1 MATTSYGS
9 ITIVDLT
16 DVGQFSVY
24 PYANSGNTQIYS
36 QENLGYTPDWSVSP
50 FLVITPVVTYAGNDV
65 TTASKI
71 QWFKKG
77 NDTAI
82 KTINA
87 GVANKDLTIKTNLTD
102 EVTVTY
108 IVKASYTTST
118 GVDVNAQGEITFN
131 KLIQTSSAKGVRIS
145 GNNVFKYQSGS
156 TTPTET
162 SIALT
167 PTPMGEVGFPAHAW
181 EYKSGNDW
189 VTTSGILTENAT
201 THELVVPYNFAG
213 FNNDVARFRVTVNAT
228 YGAHEAYTDEFSIT
242 NLRDGA
248 AGDQLISIDLSNDTQ
263 LVPYNS
269 DGQAQLDS
277 IGDLAGTTIRVLEGN
292 DDITDESAVYIEL
305 TNVTAV
311 QVKDFGTASAQEA
324 SLGTKDSNN
333 RYTLNVAGGYTSV
346 KVKSFA
352 KEGSTTRDVPA
363 GSVKFIVVKDG
374 IEYSKIFSLV
384 GVEAGED
391 GKTPVVYS
399 LNFSEPVK
407 RNNKAAAGATADSW
421 SYSPTTLTVTAKST
435 ADSATY
441 AGDIW
446 YKRKGDT
453 NWTRLA
459 KATGSASITVASN
472 LTIDKSPAV
481 FRLTTANASN
491 ADTYL
496 DEETIVVTSD
506 GSVGKQ
512 GQEGKAGVSALNV
525 ILYNENDTIRATSDD
540 KTLAQTLQTQYQG
553 YVGTT
558 ATTFTFNGATIT
570 PTPPS
575 NMFGTISAS
584 NGVISIPIK
593 AGADVASYRSGSVR
607 MSFTYTDSSN
617 AQTTL
622 YKDFTFNV
630 QSAPED
636 GTPAIYLQTLVN
648 NSTFFRNQTG
658 SVTIT
663 PYLFRDGVNIF
674 NTTDYTITWKETLSN
689 KTLTAQS
696 DGSCIVNA
704 SDINGA
710 GSVLCTVTDKSDT
723 NKVYKSYTS
732 FTDYSDPLLVEVLCT
747 LGEKIVN
754 SIGEGVIYALTTQN
768 GTTLDPVAPN
778 TNVVTSSSGLTD
790 TQIFMLTKSNNK
802 VTAITLK
809 TNTGSA
815 GAYTNAALSPL
826 DYEWSFRDIEGNPL
840 ELADLKALG
849 LYISPSSK
857 SVADHGQFVYINPA
871 VVNKKISVIC
881 KVTK

>member
-36 QENLGYTPDWSVSP
+36 EETQGYTPDWSASP
-50 FLVITPVVTYAGNDV
+50 NLVITPVITYAGNDV
-65 TTASKI
+65 TQAASVR
-71 QWFKKG
+71 WYVKG
-77 NDTAI
+77 SDTPI
-82 KTINA
+82 STINA
-87 GVANKDLTIKTNLTD
+87 GVANKALTISQNLTD
-102 EVTVTY
+102 VVTRTY
-108 IVKASYTTST
+108 VVRATYTTQTSAT
-118 GVDVNAQGEITFN
+118 VNAEGEITFN

-156 TTPTET
+156 TSPTET
-162 SIALT
+162 SIVLT
-167 PTPMGEVGFPAHAW
+167 PTPTGEVGFPTNAW
-181 EYKSGNDW
+181 KYWNGSSW
-189 VTTSGILTENAT
+189 VTTSGIITENSS
-201 THELVVPYNFAG
+201 THTLVVPYSFAG
-213 FNNDVARFRVTVNAT
+213 FNNDVARFQVTVNAT
-228 YGAHEAYTDEFSIT
+228 YGSHEAYTDEFSIT

-263 LVPYNS
+263 LVPFDS
-269 DGQAQLDS
+269 DGNDQIDT
-277 IGDLAGTTIRVLEGN
+277 IGNLAGTTIRVLEGN
-292 DDITDESAVYIEL
+292 DDITASSTVYVQL

-324 SLGTKDSNN
+324 SLGTEDSNH

-346 KVKSFA
+346 KVTDFSS
-352 KEGSTTRDVPA
+352 GVSA
-363 GSVKFIVVKDG
+363 GSVKFIVVDNN

-391 GKTPVVYS
+391 GDTPVVYS

-407 RNNKAAAGATADSW
+407 RNNSATAGASADVW
-421 SYSPTTLTVTAKST
+421 SYSPKTLTVTAKST
-435 ADSATY
+435 ASTATY

-446 YKRKGDT
+446 YKRKGDSS
-453 NWTRLA
+453 WTRVA
-459 KATGSASITVASN
+459 RATGTASITVAST
-472 LTIDKSPAV
+472 LTIDKSPIV
-481 FRLTTANASN
+481 FRLTTANAANSN
-491 ADTYL
+491 NYL

-506 GSVGKQ
+506 GSVGAK
-512 GQEGKAGVSALNV
+512 GEEGDDGVSALNV
-525 ILYNENDTIRATSDD
+525 ILYNENDTIRATSDW
-540 KTLAQTLQTQYQG
+540 KTIGQTIQTQYQG
-553 YVGTT
+553 YEGTT
-558 ATTFTFNGATIT
+558 AKSFTFIGMTADSSA
-570 PTPPS
+570 PS
-575 NMFGTISAS
+575 GLFGTVTQS
-584 NGVISIPIK
+584 NGVISIP
-593 AGADVASYRSGSVR
+593 VNSNVNVSSYQKGYVR
-607 MSFTYTDSSN
+607 LGFSYTDSSN
-617 AQTTL
+617 ATTTI
-622 YKDFTFNV
+622 YKDLTFNV
-630 QSAPED
+630 QAAAED

-663 PYLFRDGVNIF
+663 PYLIRDGQNIF
-674 NTTDYTITWKETLSN
+674 NTTNYTIAWKEILSN
-689 KTLTAQS
+689 TTLTAQS

-704 SDINGA
+704 SDISGA
-710 GSVLCTVTDKSDT
+710 GSVLCTVTDKADA

-732 FTDYSDPLLVEVLCT
+732 FNDYSDPLLVEVLCT

-778 TNVVTSSSGLTD
+778 TNVVTSSTGLTD

-802 VTAITLK
+802 VTGITLK

-815 GAYTNAALSPL
+815 GAYTNAAISPL
-826 DYEWSFRDIEGNPL
+826 KYEWSFRDIEGDPL
-840 ELADLKALG
+840 ELADLKTLG
-849 LYISPSSK
+849 LYISTGSQG
-857 SVADHGQFVYINPA
+857 ADYGQFVYINPA